1 MQRVQRLQIVQTHGS
16 DIEARLLM
24 TPSSVARSL
33 NRQGVKGKPGGKW
46 QGNAITRTI
55 ENTFTK
61 NGEIRIPCQL
71 GFKAMAC
78 CLTTLE
84 ILVMLTK
91 MYNSL
96 KIILLH

>member
-55 ENTFTK
+55 ENTFHEKRRNSHTLPIGVQSHGMLF
-61 NGEIRIPCQL
+61 NHIR
-71 GFKAMAC
+71 
-78 CLTTLE
+78 
-84 ILVMLTK
+84 
-91 MYNSL
+91 NSRNA
-96 KIILLH
+96 HQDV